1 MNQLVVL
8 VDPPS
13 HVRRLLEEN
22 IDNLVASFGL

>member
-13 HVRRLLEEN
+13 YVRRLLEED
-22 IDNLVASFGL
+22 IDSSM